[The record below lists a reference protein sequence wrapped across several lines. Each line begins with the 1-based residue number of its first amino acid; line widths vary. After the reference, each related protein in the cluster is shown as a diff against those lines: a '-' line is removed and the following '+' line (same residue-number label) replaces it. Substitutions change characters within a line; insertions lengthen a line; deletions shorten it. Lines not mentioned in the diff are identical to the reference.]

1 MIALS
6 RVRTLCAGASVVA
19 LCAALEACS
28 GGGGGA
34 SVTTPPPPPPP
45 PQEDFFGTAFGV
57 DFRAPANSNPVV
69 PSPGDVIP
77 VSLTTEPQPIVFPTS
92 G

>member
-1 MIALS
+1 M
-6 RVRTLCAGASVVA
+6 
-19 LCAALEACS
+19 
-28 GGGGGA
+28 
-34 SVTTPPPPPPP
+34 PPPPPPP

-69 PSPGDVIP
+69 PSPGDIIP

>member
-1 MIALS
+1 MSTLANL
-6 RVRTLCAGASVVA
+6 RTLCAGASVVA
-19 LCAALEACS
+19 LCAAREAGS
-28 GGGGGA
+28 GGGGGGGG
-34 SVTTPPPPPPP
+34 VTMPPPPPP

-57 DFRAPANSNPVV
+57 DFRAPPNSNPVV
-69 PSPGDVIP
+69 PSPGDIIP